1 MLVSS
6 ALDVNRY
13 EWKAGREWLRFLGVK
28 QFKRRQV
35 LRIAAIR
42 PDDLG
47 SSTTEQRWGENHF
60 RFRRYSVLRTACY
73 TGSICVGGV
82 DKFFLMTFMHVKIR
96 IFSCAPR

>member
-1 MLVSS
+1 M
-6 ALDVNRY
+6 
-13 EWKAGREWLRFLGVK
+13 K